1 MSKDRKLKKSKKREE
16 KIKKRKMHEQA
27 QAAEGTSE
35 SAKNSGRL
43 QLMVFFAVAIA
54 GAILIIIANS

>member
-1 MSKDRKLKKSKKREE
+1 MSQDRKFKKNKKREE
-16 KIKKRKMHEQA
+16 KLKQKRMHEMA

-35 SAKNSGRL
+35 EQKNSGRL
-43 QLMVFFAVAIA
+43 QLIVFFAVAIA

>member
-16 KIKKRKMHEQA
+16 KIKKRRMHEKA
-27 QAAEGTSE
+27 QAAEGPSE
-35 SAKNSGRL
+35 SAKNSGKL
-43 QLMVFFAVAIA
+43 QLIVFFAVAIA